1 MSVVVRPLA
10 RTGVLSTHTTFVRA
24 LIAAAAALGGVVV
37 AGFWNYKL
45 VDGFG
50 RGVVAANTIGNPDT
64 LASSFTSNGALFGVV
79 FAAVAGIAVS
89 FTALYCVVLWVVTVI
104 WLWCV

>member
-1 MSVVVRPLA
+1 MSAVVGPMATAGGRPTHPTLVR
-10 RTGVLSTHTTFVRA
+10 VS
-24 LIAAAAALGGVVV
+24 IAAAAALGGVVV

-79 FAAVAGIAVS
+79 FSKGR
-89 FTALYCVVLWVVTVI
+89 
-104 WLWCV
+104 